1 MGYFMHVGFGRS
13 TSTPPLLRGFQY
25 TWVIPPFNKGKLP
38 NVDFFACRVSIY
50 FISNPFHLRSKTH
63 LIVMNLIFSLT

>member
-1 MGYFMHVGFGRS
+1 
-13 TSTPPLLRGFQY
+13 
-25 TWVIPPFNKGKLP
+25 
-38 NVDFFACRVSIY
+38 VDFFACRVSIY